1 MPEDHAALE
10 HLRQKIEA
18 ELSSRDDEHVKEA
31 SLIVR
36 QAAAR
41 GMLASGNTVHSL
53 GAEAVQDL
61 RIRGHLLLK
70 ALTDTWTSYR
80 PGPSAASLAH
90 QTVLGVLQD
99 AADARDTEV
108 RNSAPMRSLGSFP
121 ETVWEGFR
129 AKYDNEVQ
137 RVDLRL
143 REWVQLQQRPA
154 TEGGATQSTIV
165 NLTGSNNVVVAGL
178 MHSSTNVQLDGTSTP
193 RILDALA
200 SVRAAIEST
209 RALPEQDAA
218 DTLEFVADAE
228 EQLKRLQPNKK
239 KLFASLQ
246 GVAGAIQTVGALGDA
261 YSNLKSAMALIG
273 LPLP

>member
-10 HLRQKIEA
+10 HLRKKIEA
-18 ELSSRDDEHVKEA
+18 ELSSRDDEHAKEA
-31 SLIVR
+31 GLIVR

-41 GMLASGNTVHSL
+41 GMLFSGNTVHSL

-70 ALTDTWTSYR
+70 ALTDTWASYR
-80 PGPSAASLAH
+80 PEPSAALFAH
-90 QTVLGVLQD
+90 QMVLSVLQD

-143 REWVQLQQRPA
+143 REWVQLQERPP
-154 TEGGATQSTIV
+154 TEGGATQSTTV
-165 NLTGSNNVVVAGL
+165 NLNGSNNVVVAGV
-178 MHSSTNVQLDGTSTP
+178 MHSPTSVQLDGASTP

-209 RALPEQDAA
+209 RALPEQETT
-218 DTLEFVADAE
+218 DTLELVADAE
-228 EQLKRLQPNKK
+228 EQLKRPQPNKK

-261 YSNLKSAMALIG
+261 YNNLKSAMALIG